1 MSEREKKK
9 CQSNTKD
16 YWRNSD
22 YNQGAE
28 KDFSIALKVDK
39 GKPKPEES
47 IAQRVQLR
55 RERMAEIEREEK
67 NINNK
72 LFKEYFTDYRS
83 PIVMYKKLGGTR
95 NDLTVKPNL
104 KNPKKNMA
112 LDNLSIYYVWKN
124 IKSVYNNN

>member
-39 GKPKPEES
+39 GK
-47 IAQRVQLR
+47 LR

-95 NDLTVKPNL
+95 NDLTDKPNL